1 VLDRAISF
9 GREGPVATEIKAAL
23 YPLERRPKIVGF
35 VGGLGGRDIS
45 PADFEAIIKRG
56 IDIAE
61 SGSSRE
67 FEIYG
72 VRE

>member
-1 VLDRAISF
+1 M
-9 GREGPVATEIKAAL
+9 GGPVASELRNAL
-23 YPLERRPKIVGF
+23 YPLEKRPKIVGF

-45 PADFEAIIKRG
+45 PTDFENIIKRG
-56 IDIAE
+56 MEIAAG
-61 SGSSRE
+61 GSDRE

>member
-1 VLDRAISF
+1 M
-9 GREGPVATEIKAAL
+9 GGPVASEIKSAL
-23 YPLERRPKIVGF
+23 YALESRPRVVGF

-45 PADFEAIIKRG
+45 PGDFEAIIQRG
-56 IDIAE
+56 REIAR

-72 VRE
+72 VRA